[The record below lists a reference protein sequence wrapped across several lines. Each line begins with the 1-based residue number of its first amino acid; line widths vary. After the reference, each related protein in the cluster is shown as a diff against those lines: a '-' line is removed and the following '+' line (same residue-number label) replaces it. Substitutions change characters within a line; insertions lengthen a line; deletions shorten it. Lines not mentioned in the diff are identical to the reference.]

1 MVTRWLA
8 VLAWPFHVDMGLKSR
23 SNSRQGQAG
32 YHRISKP
39 YLPYPCQCPNKF
51 GSTFFFSPWKFW
63 SKTHYRAGPAPS
75 KFPHRTSHSSIER
88 FKKYAPKGMTSLWV
102 QLSPSR
108 MELPLLRPRNLIAKW
123 GSSIQGE
130 DLGDGWVTGRSELGQ
145 WGILGYCK
153 WLIPAH
159 SSSLFFSRCMDCR
172 QLRPIFSWWAV
183 MSS

>member
-1 MVTRWLA
+1 MLTWDWNPDPTVGRVRLGIPLTESQSLT
-8 VLAWPFHVDMGLKSR
+8 FHIHV
-23 SNSRQGQAG
+23 NV
-32 YHRISKP
+32 RIS
-39 YLPYPCQCPNKF
+39 L
-51 GSTFFFSPWKFW
+51 GARFFFSPWN
-63 SKTHYRAGPAPS
+63 GPAPS

-130 DLGDGWVTGRSELGQ
+130 DLGDGWVTGRSELGK

-159 SSSLFFSRCMDCR
+159 SSSLFYSRCMDCR

>member
-1 MVTRWLA
+1 MLTWDWNPDPTVGRVRLGIPLTESQSLT
-8 VLAWPFHVDMGLKSR
+8 FHIHV
-23 SNSRQGQAG
+23 NV
-32 YHRISKP
+32 RIS
-39 YLPYPCQCPNKF
+39 L
-51 GSTFFFSPWKFW
+51 GARFFFSPWKSW
-63 SKTHYRAGPAPS
+63 SKTHYRAGPAPW
-75 KFPHRTSHSSIER
+75 TSHSSIER

-130 DLGDGWVTGRSELGQ
+130 DLGDGWVTGRSELGK

-153 WLIPAH
+153 WLIQAH
-159 SSSLFFSRCMDCR
+159 SSSFQLPFYSRCMDCR